1 MKIKLEYIWLDGYT
15 PEPNLRSKTKV
26 WEWDALK
33 HPDMQIKR
41 KMASNG
47 RVLPCPEELPEWSFD
62 GSSTKQAKG
71 NKSDCV
77 LKPVKVL
84 LDPARLDAFL
94 VMCEV
99 CDSNG
104 LPHITNTRNGINDD
118 RQYWFGF
125 EQEYIFTKNNKPL
138 GFPLDGYPDSQGEHL
153 QLCLEAG
160 LNITGIN
167 AEVMLGQWE
176 YQLLS
181 YGAKESSDDL
191 WLSRYLLIRIAERYG
206 IKVEFHPKLVKGD
219 WNGSGCHINF
229 SSDLLRE
236 VGGEDLIYSIC
247 DTLEKRHIIH
257 IKEYGSNN
265 EERLTG
271 LHETQSIETFSYGEG
286 DRGASIRIP
295 IQLIKDGVGYLED
308 RRPSANVDPYRATRV
323 IVKALEIAEKKHK
336 TIIV

>member
-1 MKIKLEYIWLDGYT
+1 
-15 PEPNLRSKTKV
+15 
-26 WEWDALK
+26 
-33 HPDMQIKR
+33 
-41 KMASNG
+41 
-47 RVLPCPEELPEWSFD
+47 
-62 GSSTKQAKG
+62 
-71 NKSDCV
+71 
-77 LKPVKVL
+77 
-84 LDPARLDAFL
+84 
-94 VMCEV
+94 
-99 CDSNG
+99 
-104 LPHITNTRNGINDD
+104 
-118 RQYWFGF
+118 
-125 EQEYIFTKNNKPL
+125 
-138 GFPLDGYPDSQGEHL
+138 
-153 QLCLEAG
+153 
-160 LNITGIN
+160 
-167 AEVMLGQWE
+167 MLGQWE